1 MNHKINQII
10 LAHSNNLSSKSISEY
25 LKGSGVK
32 TYILDEQDYTDF
44 TFLLEDLSPCVFMI
58 DNELYKA
65 FKGLFNRQLEAYGH
79 MKKIILYTQEVDDS
93 LISWDVKIKI
103 PFKMD
108 ELAKTLNDL
117 MNK

>member
-79 MKKIILYTQEVDDS
+79 MKKIILLPMTTATVM
-93 LISWDVKIKI
+93 ISH
-103 PFKMD
+103 
-108 ELAKTLNDL
+108 
-117 MNK
+117 